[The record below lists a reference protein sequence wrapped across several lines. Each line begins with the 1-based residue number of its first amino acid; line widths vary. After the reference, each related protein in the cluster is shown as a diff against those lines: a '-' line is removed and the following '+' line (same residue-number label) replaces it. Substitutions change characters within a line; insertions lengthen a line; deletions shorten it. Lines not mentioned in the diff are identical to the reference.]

1 MPDPIDLFSMPRA
14 KKDSA
19 YYTLGPSMASA
30 YPDRVAGH
38 NVPYNNLLLLLLRR
52 PWTSPRRVLCVHW
65 STVLYGSKYVLKSLA
80 FLCMNTLALFLLKH
94 LFGFKVV
101 WVLHN
106 NFGHDYPHPWIDRI
120 GRAVITHFADALI
133 AQQQATR
140 REEAPNNPGKRV
152 AYIPHSNYVGAFGP
166 MAGDRAGLRTRFG
179 FGPDDI
185 VLLSLGA
192 VKPYK
197 RIERFIDA
205 LRELDP
211 ALSARLRLWIV
222 GKGDAQ
228 YIAFLQERAKGL
240 ENVRIEAQYI
250 PDEEVPAYAACADYG
265 VFYFDESELT
275 SASVLLS
282 LSYGLPVISRSI
294 AGTEMIRDG
303 ENGFVFENDEDLAA
317 IIKRLPQLKRPDPE
331 AVAATLDG
339 SDWQNVER
347 KYLELYESLTG
358 GSDAIVSA

>member
-1 MPDPIDLFSMPRA
+1 MPE
-14 KKDSA
+14 
-19 YYTLGPSMASA
+19 
-30 YPDRVAGH
+30 
-38 NVPYNNLLLLLLRR
+38 
-52 PWTSPRRVLCVHW
+52 
-65 STVLYGSKYVLKSLA
+65 STVLYGSRYLLKSLA
-80 FLCMNTLALFLLKH
+80 LLCMNTLALLLLKH
-94 LFGFKVV
+94 FFNFKVV

-120 GRAVITHFADALI
+120 GRAVITHFADALA
-133 AQQQATR
+133 AQQQVTQQ
-140 REEAPNNPGKRV
+140 EEATKYSDKQV
-152 AYIPHSNYVGAFGP
+152 VYIPHSNYVGAFGP
-166 MAGDRAGLRTRFG
+166 IVHDRAGVRARFD
-179 FGPDDI
+179 FEPSDI

-197 RIERFIDA
+197 RIERFIDS
-205 LRELDP
+205 LRELD
-211 ALSARLRLWIV
+211 SAFSSRLRLWIV

-228 YIAFLQERAKGL
+228 YIGFLQERAKDL
-240 ENVRIEAQYI
+240 EQVRIEAQYI

-282 LSYGLPVISRSI
+282 LSYGLPVISRRI
-294 AGTEMIRDG
+294 AGTEMVREG
-303 ENGFVFENDEDLAA
+303 ENGFVFESDEELAA
-317 IIKRLPQLKRPDPE
+317 IIKRLPELPRPQPE

-358 GSDAIVSA
+358 DSNAIVSA